1 MANWLSKEAL
11 KIAAKEEKQKGKKKR
26 KDVLI

>member
-1 MANWLSKEAL
+1 MANWLSKEDL